1 MLIQPTG
8 KDISSDSSESACC
21 GGTYGSG
28 GSGGFGISITV
39 PSGKLFSSSE
49 VYLETNNEKH
59 KNICQLNNDCNS
71 SLPLKKKSKD
81 SIWYVHNKHLL
92 QAHVHVYTV
101 YNIISSLELSK
112 KHRKKKCWLN
122 RNMIFILLRLLIR
135 VFRLSQF
142 NHFRQKYFFNKRGFL
157 PLYLSF

>member
-59 KNICQLNNDCNS
+59 KNICQLNNDCIS
-71 SLPLKKKSKD
+71 SWPLKKKEQRQ
-81 SIWYVHNKHLL
+81 HLVCA
-92 QAHVHVYTV
+92 QQTFVT
-101 YNIISSLELSK
+101 SS
-112 KHRKKKCWLN
+112 CTC
-122 RNMIFILLRLLIR
+122 IYR
-135 VFRLSQF
+135 VQY
-142 NHFRQKYFFNKRGFL
+142 YFKSWTF
-157 PLYLSF
+157 

>member
-1 MLIQPTG
+1 MPREKKMLIQPTG

-71 SLPLKKKSKD
+71 SQPLKKRAKTTSGMC
-81 SIWYVHNKHLL
+81 
-92 QAHVHVYTV
+92 TT
-101 YNIISSLELSK
+101 NICYKLMYMYIQCTILFQV
-112 KHRKKKCWLN
+112 LN
-122 RNMIFILLRLLIR
+122 FLRNIGKND
-135 VFRLSQF
+135 VG
-142 NHFRQKYFFNKRGFL
+142 NTET
-157 PLYLSF
+157 

>member
-71 SLPLKKKSKD
+71 SWPLKKRAKTTSGMC
-81 SIWYVHNKHLL
+81 
-92 QAHVHVYTV
+92 TT
-101 YNIISSLELSK
+101 NICYKLMYMYIQCTILFQV
-112 KHRKKKCWLN
+112 LN
-122 RNMIFILLRLLIR
+122 FLRNTGKND
-135 VFRLSQF
+135 VG
-142 NHFRQKYFFNKRGFL
+142 NTET
-157 PLYLSF
+157 